1 LNHSRGRGNRRRG
14 RRRFSGVV
22 IRSVAFL
29 GFVVACIATWRWATE
44 PRTSMAPNQPL
55 LNSSITLPTSF
66 RAPGVQ
72 SRNGRVVFPYS
83 VVPGG
88 VTSSAE
94 LQAVAAHDPVVAEHY
109 AGFDYGRARV
119 VEVSQP
125 KLVYLSYRRGDKIF
139 WTHKQA
145 SLHKGEKLLTDGRT
159 TARTRCGNQV
169 SVLPQA
175 NTSPN
180 EPTMAELD
188 RPDEMASG
196 MNRVLPSTFD
206 SDLMVFD
213 PALPL
218 GTSSSSL
225 GNLFAGGPPPGGFM
239 PMPIGG
245 GITIASSGKP
255 PQCQPGDTSE
265 ECNPHTPPPPPP
277 PPPPVVPEPG
287 TIVLVVSGAAA
298 VWARAKYRKA

>member
-1 LNHSRGRGNRRRG
+1 LKHSRGRGNWRRS
-14 RRRFSGVV
+14 RRRFSGVLV
-22 IRSVAFL
+22 RSVAFL

-44 PRTSMAPNQPL
+44 PRASMASQPL
-55 LNSSITLPTSF
+55 LNHSLALPTSF

-88 VTSSAE
+88 VASSAE
-94 LQAVAAHDPVVAEHY
+94 LEAVAAHDPVVAAHY
-109 AGFDYGRARV
+109 AGFDYSRARV

-145 SLHKGEKLLTDGRT
+145 SLHKGEKLITDGRT

-196 MNRVLPSTFD
+196 MNRMLHYTFD
-206 SDLMVFD
+206 SDLMVVD
-213 PALPL
+213 PGLPL
-218 GTSSSSL
+218 QASGSSP
-225 GNLFAGGPPPGGFM
+225 GNLFAGGPPPGGFI

-245 GITIASSGKP
+245 GFTTTTSGKP

-265 ECNPHTPPPPPP
+265 ACNPHTPPPPP